1 MFRRLFTV
9 LLILLVLVSIGWLTM
24 RRADIPYTTLEDLY
38 TSPGSQFLT
47 LEDGLKVHYR
57 DEGNPDGNAI
67 VLVHGFSAS
76 LHTWEPWVEALRA
89 DYRLV
94 SLDLPGHG
102 LTRNPSPEKM
112 NIPYFSEAVGEVA
125 SKLGVED
132 YVIVGSS
139 MGGATA
145 WQFALSRGEMID
157 GLVLVA
163 ASGWQE
169 QQIVGERPLIF
180 RLLANKYARSL
191 IKDFDL
197 KLLIRNG
204 LKDSFVDQ
212 SFVTEDM
219 VERYASLSRAP
230 GHRSGILSL
239 MSGEERMPA
248 SSTTLAAIN
257 VPTLIL
263 QGDSDTVVA
272 PSGAPKFH
280 DAINGSELIIYENVG
295 HLPQEEVAAQ
305 SVAGFED
312 FLTRRVWPEDSV
324 LEASTNGQDGPVAE

>member
-38 TSPGSQFLT
+38 TSSSSQFLT

-76 LHTWEPWVEALRA
+76 LHTWEPWVEALRS

-102 LTRNPSPEKM
+102 LTRNPPPEKM

-248 SSTTLAAIN
+248 STTTLAAIN

-263 QGDSDTVVA
+263 QGDADAVVA

-295 HLPQEEVAAQ
+295 HLPQEEVVAQ
-305 SVAGFED
+305 SVADFEGF
-312 FLTRRVWPEDSV
+312 LARRVWPEDSV
-324 LEASTNGQDGPVAE
+324 LEAPTNEQDAPAAE

>member
-1 MFRRLFTV
+1 
-9 LLILLVLVSIGWLTM
+9 
-24 RRADIPYTTLEDLY
+24 
-38 TSPGSQFLT
+38 
-47 LEDGLKVHYR
+47 
-57 DEGNPDGNAI
+57 
-67 VLVHGFSAS
+67 
-76 LHTWEPWVEALRA
+76 
-89 DYRLV
+89 
-94 SLDLPGHG
+94 
-102 LTRNPSPEKM
+102 
-112 NIPYFSEAVGEVA
+112 
-125 SKLGVED
+125 
-132 YVIVGSS
+132 
-139 MGGATA
+139 
-145 WQFALSRGEMID
+145 
-157 GLVLVA
+157 
-163 ASGWQE
+163 
-169 QQIVGERPLIF
+169 
-180 RLLANKYARSL
+180 
-191 IKDFDL
+191 
-197 KLLIRNG
+197 
-204 LKDSFVDQ
+204 
-212 SFVTEDM
+212 M

-305 SVAGFED
+305 SVADFED

>member
-9 LLILLVLVSIGWLTM
+9 LLILLVLASIGWLTM

-76 LHTWEPWVEALRA
+76 LHTWEPWVEALRS

-102 LTRNPSPEKM
+102 LTRNPPPEKM

-248 SSTTLAAIN
+248 STTTLAGIN

-263 QGDSDTVVA
+263 QGDADAVVA
-272 PSGAPKFH
+272 PGGAPKFH
-280 DAINGSELIIYENVG
+280 EAINGSELIIYENVG

-305 SVAGFED
+305 SVADFEK
-312 FLTRRVWPEDSV
+312 FLARRVWPEDSV
-324 LEASTNGQDGPVAE
+324 LEASTNEQDAPAAE